1 MYARPNTFARFMGE
15 LLFWVGEDR
24 IVFGSDYGIWE
35 PKWQVEGFIDWQMPD
50 SEEFSDYPRLTTQA
64 KKKIMGLNSA
74 KLYDLDVPAEC
85 QLPPPG
91 TTADE
96 RKQPG
101 EDLVDDLAGAQA

>member
-1 MYARPNTFARFMGE
+1 MGE

-50 SEEFSDYPRLTTQA
+50 DEAFSDYPRLTTTA

-74 KLYDLDVPAEC
+74 KLYDIEVPAEY
-85 QLPPPG
+85 QLPAPG
-91 TTADE
+91 HHSG
-96 RKQPG
+96 RG
-101 EDLVDDLAGAQA
+101 EGARRGAAHRRRHSRAGVSRA